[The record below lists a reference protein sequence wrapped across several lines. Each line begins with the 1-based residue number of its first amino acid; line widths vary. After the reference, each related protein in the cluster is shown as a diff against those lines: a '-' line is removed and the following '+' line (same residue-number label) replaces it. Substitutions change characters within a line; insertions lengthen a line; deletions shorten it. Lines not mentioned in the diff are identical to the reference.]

1 MKDKIKNALANVLWA
16 MNIPFFLV
24 RFIIAGT
31 PIFIGLCIAFHGTRK
46 DVFMHLLCCILGV
59 LWTSGPIGL
68 LLNYCKYKWWGIG
81 FKDYVDDIEELFDEW
96 LDK

>member
-1 MKDKIKNALANVLWA
+1 MKDKIKTSLATMLWA

-81 FKDYVDDIEELFDEW
+81 FKDYVDDFEGRLEKE